1 MDKFFRF
8 EEPVAVGR
16 RVTDGELVYLFPFSL
31 EQAMSGKEVYT
42 QHFEPVELISINGP
56 GEYPCI
62 GLVRSVDE
70 TDKGKLV
77 DYTLSFTADGRQ
89 VKLAEGAPAVFI
101 GRVMK
106 EAYVV
111 MQRLND
117 NKYCSDFVCSHNV
130 FTNKDAAVVYINHL
144 SVPRD
149 NVELVKVVVP
159 QDFLL
164 PE

>member
-8 EEPVAVGR
+8 NEPVAVGR

-31 EQAMSGKEVYT
+31 EQAMSGREVYT
-42 QHFEPVELISINGP
+42 QNFEPVELISINGP
-56 GEYPCI
+56 GDYPI
-62 GLVRSVDE
+62 LGLVHSVDE
-70 TDKGKLV
+70 TNDQRPV
-77 DYTLSFTADGRQ
+77 DFSISFTADGRQ
-89 VKLAEGAPAVFI
+89 VKLDEGAPVVFI

-106 EAYVV
+106 EAYMV

-117 NKYCSDFVCSHNV
+117 NKSCSEFVCSHNV
-130 FTNKDAAVVYINHL
+130 FTSKNAAIVYINHL